1 MKTTS
6 TSRLR
11 IAPSMRRS
19 SRPVRLADTPCT
31 VGVVVTYHGP
41 TPFDTLDFRVSS
53 AIASATVRKLPN
65 GTYRAETPVIP
76 SFYSEGASRREALAE
91 LREDARWL
99 LADPIRLT
107 FVAKGNEYVAEV
119 LAERHGG
126 YSATVPELP
135 GCCTCGDT
143 MDELRGYLVVAA
155 EGWLDATEE
164 WKAANA

>member
-1 MKTTS
+1 MKNKS

-11 IAPSMRRS
+11 IAPSVRRS
-19 SRPVRLADTPCT
+19 SRPVRLCGSPCT

-41 TPFDTLDFRVSS
+41 TPFDTLDFRVAS
-53 AIASATVRKLPN
+53 AIASASVRKLSD
-65 GTYRAETPVIP
+65 GSYRAETPAIP
-76 SFYSEGASRREALAE
+76 NFYSEGSSRRAALAE

-99 LADPIRLT
+99 LADPIRLS
-107 FVAKGNEYVAEV
+107 FVANGKEYVAEV

-143 MDELRGYLVVAA
+143 MDELRGYLVEAA
-155 EGWLDATEE
+155 EGWLDATDER
-164 WKAANA
+164 KAANA

>member
-1 MKTTS
+1 MKNTS

-11 IAPSMRRS
+11 IAPSVRRS
-19 SRPVRLADTPCT
+19 SRTMRLGGNPGV

-41 TPFDTLDFRVSS
+41 TPFDTLDFRVAS
-53 AIASATVRKLPN
+53 AIASATVRKLPD
-65 GTYRAETPVIP
+65 GTYRAETPSIP
-76 SFYSEGASRREALAE
+76 SFYSEGSSRREALAE

-99 LADPIRLT
+99 LADPIRFT
-107 FVAKGNEYVAEV
+107 FVAKGKEYVAEV

-143 MDELRGYLVVAA
+143 MDELRKYLVEAA